1 MVKVSTEF
9 LIIRVVGAPCPI
21 FVDLGPRK
29 LMLRYLRVNSGSEVA
44 IPAPSSAEI
53 GASFIKYSPK
63 TLSRDYF
70 EFWAP
75 CMLC

>member
-9 LIIRVVGAPCPI
+9 LIVRVVGAPCPI

-29 LMLRYLRVNSGSEVA
+29 LILRYLRVNSGSGVA
-44 IPAPSSAEI
+44 IPAPSSSEI

-63 TLSRDYF
+63 SMLSESF
-70 EFWAP
+70 EAEDTI
-75 CMLC
+75 

>member
-1 MVKVSTEF
+1 
-9 LIIRVVGAPCPI
+9 LIFRIVGAPCPI

-29 LMLRYLRVNSGSEVA
+29 LILRYLRVNSVSGVS

-63 TLSRDYF
+63 IMLSESF
-70 EFWAP
+70 EAEETT
-75 CMLC
+75 